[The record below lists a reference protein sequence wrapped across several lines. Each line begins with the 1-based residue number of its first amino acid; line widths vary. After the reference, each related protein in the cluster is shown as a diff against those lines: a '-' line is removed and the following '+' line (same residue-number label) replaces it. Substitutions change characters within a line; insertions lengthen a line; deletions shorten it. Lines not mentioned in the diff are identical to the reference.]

1 MIFPLEWIKKIP
13 LLNQSDMTVTP
24 DTKGP
29 KSVAVLMFF
38 GGLVLILLAFGDFQ
52 LSQLEDLSDEE
63 IDLIL
68 ETPNSDIDTEIT
80 NEEYQ
85 EFHDSARQGYLIR
98 AAGLAISGSLIVI
111 GAPFLYSLNKKGAYL
126 GIEGAAIGLVTGV
139 IGSMLINDAAD
150 QFLSGPLLL
159 TYELLTYSCGICMLI
174 CGALTSLPLVNARA
188 RMALNGNKK
197 VRIKTDSES
206 EE

>member
-1 MIFPLEWIKKIP
+1 MI
-13 LLNQSDMTVTP
+13 
-24 DTKGP
+24 
-29 KSVAVLMFF
+29 VL
-38 GGLVLILLAFGDFQ
+38 
-52 LSQLEDLSDEE
+52 
-63 IDLIL
+63 
-68 ETPNSDIDTEIT
+68 
-80 NEEYQ
+80 
-85 EFHDSARQGYLIR
+85 
-98 AAGLAISGSLIVI
+98 

-197 VRIKTDSES
+197 VRIKSDSES

>member
-1 MIFPLEWIKKIP
+1 
-13 LLNQSDMTVTP
+13 VTP